1 MGKNAMSFVVPI
13 ALGALTGGFGTI
25 GAAGSGFGAGMGQGF
40 VGNIA
45 NTLFSASAANPLTMM
60 NMAVTGAL
68 VGGVT
73 AGAMSMMT
81 PEEPMAPDYS
91 QMFGQQQSMLTQQQ
105 SFGRKPTG
113 ELEQMLEF
121 GTDYEKNQAYDELQ
135 RRGEDEGRLQ
145 DLQTRRGR
153 TEERQGEIDE
163 YIDRNAPPT
172 EDELDILRASLVS
185 EEEDKLDADIEAER
199 TRAKQ
204 VMARRGLGSSN
215 ALSQLNARLEDVRYK
230 GQLAIRNDVNNR
242 VLSYASGVS
251 ALQDQGLTRLMQ
263 ASSMEEATSRYDL
276 GMQDS
281 ERKLQEGLRQ
291 SKTAQ
296 QNALELNKFRTEVT
310 GLNQSYEQ
318 QMQDRSNTMALGL
331 GAMGIAAPRIWPDKP
346 DPAPT
351 TNIYNVPL
359 GGGTSSQPG
368 SSNEIDIWAPPPTK
382 QGV

>member
-1 MGKNAMSFVVPI
+1 MGKKAMSFVVPI
-13 ALGALTGGFGTI
+13 ALGALTGGFGAI
-25 GAAGSGFGAGMGQGF
+25 GAAGSGAGAGLGQGF
-40 VGNIA
+40 IGTIA

>member
-1 MGKNAMSFVVPI
+1 MSFVVPI
-13 ALGALTGGFGTI
+13 ALGALTGGMSSVT
-25 GAAGSGFGAGMGQGF
+25 GSFMSTVSNALWSS
-40 VGNIA
+40 
-45 NTLFSASAANPLTMM
+45 TTPTM
-60 NMAVTGAL
+60 MAVTGGL
-68 VGGVT
+68 MGGI
-73 AGAMSMMT
+73 GAMAMNTMMPPV
-81 PEEPMAPDYS
+81 PEQPDYGE
-91 QMFGQQQSMLTQQQ
+91 MFGQQQSMLTQQQ

>member
-1 MGKNAMSFVVPI
+1 MGKNFGRMILPMAI
-13 ALGALTGGFGTI
+13 GAFTGGIGSIGTVAGKGFLGTI
-25 GAAGSGFGAGMGQGF
+25 SQWAATNIGSFM
-40 VGNIA
+40 
-45 NTLFSASAANPLTMM
+45 TPL
-60 NMAVTGAL
+60 VTGAL
-68 VGGVT
+68 IGAVGGAAT
-73 AGAMSMMT
+73 SMMT
-81 PEEPMAPDYS
+81 PEAPEAPDYS
-91 QMFGQQQSMLTQQQ
+91 GMFGMQQSMLTQQQ
-105 SFGRKPTG
+105 SFGRKATG

-121 GTDYEKNQAYDELQ
+121 GSDYEKNQAYDELR
-135 RRGEDEGRLQ
+135 RRGEDESRLQ

-215 ALSQLNARLEDVRYK
+215 AMSQLNARLEDVRYK

-281 ERKLQEGLRQ
+281 ERKLEEGLRQ

-331 GAMGIAAPRIWPDKP
+331 GAIGIAAPRIWPDPVAEPAKNIFNIGT
-346 DPAPT
+346 PAPVT
-351 TNIYNVPL
+351 
-359 GGGTSSQPG
+359 GTFNTQEDLF
-368 SSNEIDIWAPPPTK
+368 NQTRAEKATQDYA
-382 QGV
+382 